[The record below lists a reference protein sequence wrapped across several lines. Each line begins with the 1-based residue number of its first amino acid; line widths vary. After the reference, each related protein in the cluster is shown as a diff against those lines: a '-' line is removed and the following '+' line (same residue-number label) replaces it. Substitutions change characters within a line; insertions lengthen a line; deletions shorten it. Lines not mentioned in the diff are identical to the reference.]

1 MLNFCLRDA
10 SWAID
15 RVLSGKNSLLVVPT
29 GSGKSL
35 TFFLP
40 ALILGGGARAVL
52 PGGDPG
58 LTIVVSPLI
67 SIMNDQLMRLPVHL
81 PGAIFSSG
89 LTAVENANLTSAI
102 LNGFLR
108 ILFVSPER
116 LCTASFRNLMR
127 LLRRKRQETRATN
140 AQRPVALLCVD
151 EAHCLSQW
159 SFNFRPSFLRIK
171 REIAHIA
178 PRAVLALTAT
188 ASAAVQRD
196 IMDHLGI
203 PSDGLCTHP
212 PARYN
217 LKLSAAKTSDDT
229 ISRNEV
235 LTRIY
240 VAAGKSNF
248 ILHNL

>member
-1 MLNFCLRDA
+1 M
-10 SWAID
+10 I
-15 RVLSGKNSLLVVPT
+15 PT

-35 TFFLP
+35 SFFLP
-40 ALILGGGARAVL
+40 ALILGGGARAAL

-89 LTAVENANLTSAI
+89 MTAVESANLTFAI
-102 LNGFLR
+102 LSGMLR

-127 LLRRKRQETRATN
+127 LLKRKRRELGSPN
-140 AQRPVALLCVD
+140 ADRPVALFCVD

-171 REIAHIA
+171 REISYIN

-188 ASAAVQRD
+188 ASATVQKD
-196 IMDHLGI
+196 IMSHLGI
-203 PSDGLCTHP
+203 VDDGVYALP

-217 LKLSAAKTSDDT
+217 LSLAAKRTDHNAEA
-229 ISRNEV
+229 RNEV
-235 LTRIY
+235 R
-240 VAAGKSNF
+240 KQHEF
-248 ILHNL
+248 